1 MTKVRCQTNMSAMEK
16 TRQIIRSI
24 GGIHD
29 SIHRFISGYIE
40 ECEKECLVPSHGELL
55 TALFSG
61 REFTMGDL
69 AREIR
74 KTKPTVTVLVEK
86 LVRCGYVIRERD
98 ARDGRIS
105 YIRLTEKGWGLKP
118 VLEDILSSLEM
129 RLFSGFTVQEK
140 NNLEEMLFRIEENLK
155 EEKRI

>member
-1 MTKVRCQTNMSAMEK
+1 LTKVRCRTNIMSMEK
-16 TRQIIRSI
+16 TQQIIRRI

-40 ECEKECLVPSHGELL
+40 QCEKEGLVPSHGELL

-105 YIRLTEKGWGLKP
+105 FIRLTEKGWGLKP

-140 NNLEEMLFRIEENLK
+140 NNLEEMLFRIEENSK

>member
-1 MTKVRCQTNMSAMEK
+1 MEK
-16 TRQIIRSI
+16 TQQIIRRI

-40 ECEKECLVPSHGELL
+40 QCEKECLVPSHGELL

-118 VLEDILSSLEM
+118 VLEDTLSSLEM

-140 NNLEEMLFRIEENLK
+140 NNLEEMLFRIEENSK

>member
-1 MTKVRCQTNMSAMEK
+1 LTKVRCRTNIMSMEK
-16 TRQIIRSI
+16 TQQIIRRI

-40 ECEKECLVPSHGELL
+40 QCEKECLVPSHGELL

-105 YIRLTEKGWGLKP
+105 FIRLTEKGWGLKP

-140 NNLEEMLFRIEENLK
+140 NNLEEMLFRIEENSK

>member
-1 MTKVRCQTNMSAMEK
+1 MTKVRCRTIIMSMEK
-16 TRQIIRSI
+16 TQQIIRRI

-29 SIHRFISGYIE
+29 SIRRFISGYIE
-40 ECEKECLVPSHGELL
+40 QCEKECLVPSHGELL

-105 YIRLTEKGWGLKP
+105 FIRLTEKGWGLKP

-140 NNLEEMLFRIEENLK
+140 NNLEEMLFRIEENSK

>member
-1 MTKVRCQTNMSAMEK
+1 MTKVRCRTIIMSMEK
-16 TRQIIRSI
+16 TQQIIRRI

-29 SIHRFISGYIE
+29 SIRRFISGYIE
-40 ECEKECLVPSHGELL
+40 QCEKECLVPSHGELL

-140 NNLEEMLFRIEENLK
+140 NNLEEMLFRIEENSK

>member
-1 MTKVRCQTNMSAMEK
+1 MTKVRCRTIIMSMEK
-16 TRQIIRSI
+16 TQQIIRRI

-40 ECEKECLVPSHGELL
+40 QCEKECLVPSHGELL

-140 NNLEEMLFRIEENLK
+140 NNLEEMLFRIEENSK

>member
-1 MTKVRCQTNMSAMEK
+1 MTKVRCRTNIISMEK
-16 TRQIIRSI
+16 TQQIIRRI

-40 ECEKECLVPSHGELL
+40 QCEKECLVPSHGELL

-74 KTKPTVTVLVEK
+74 KTKPTVTVLVQK

-140 NNLEEMLFRIEENLK
+140 NNLEEMLFRIEENSK

>member
-1 MTKVRCQTNMSAMEK
+1 MTKVRCRTNIMSMEK
-16 TRQIIRSI
+16 TQQIIRRI

-40 ECEKECLVPSHGELL
+40 QCEKECLVPSHGELL

-105 YIRLTEKGWGLKP
+105 FIRLTEKGWGLKP

-140 NNLEEMLFRIEENLK
+140 NNLEELLFRIEENLK

>member
-1 MTKVRCQTNMSAMEK
+1 MTKVRCRTIIMSMEK
-16 TRQIIRSI
+16 TQQIIRRI

-40 ECEKECLVPSHGELL
+40 QCEKECLVPSHGELL

-118 VLEDILSSLEM
+118 VLEDTLSSLEM

-140 NNLEEMLFRIEENLK
+140 NNLEEMLFRIEENSK

>member
-1 MTKVRCQTNMSAMEK
+1 MTKVRCRTNIISMEK
-16 TRQIIRSI
+16 TQQIIRRI

-40 ECEKECLVPSHGELL
+40 QCEKECLVPSHGELL

-140 NNLEEMLFRIEENLK
+140 NNLEEMLFRIEENSK

>member
-1 MTKVRCQTNMSAMEK
+1 MTKVRCRTIIMSMEK
-16 TRQIIRSI
+16 TQQIIRRI

-40 ECEKECLVPSHGELL
+40 QCEKECLVPSHGELL

-74 KTKPTVTVLVEK
+74 TTKPTVTVLVEK

-105 YIRLTEKGWGLKP
+105 FIRLTEKGWGLKP

-140 NNLEEMLFRIEENLK
+140 NNLEEMLFRIEENSK

>member
-1 MTKVRCQTNMSAMEK
+1 MTKVRCRTNIMSMEK
-16 TRQIIRSI
+16 TQQIIRRI

-40 ECEKECLVPSHGELL
+40 QCEKECLVPSHGELL

-105 YIRLTEKGWGLKP
+105 FIRLTEKGWGLKP

-140 NNLEEMLFRIEENLK
+140 NNLEEMLFRIEENSK

>member
-1 MTKVRCQTNMSAMEK
+1 MTKVRCRTNIYAMEK
-16 TRQIIRSI
+16 TQQIIRHI

-86 LVRCGYVIRERD
+86 LVRCGYVTRERD

-105 YIRLTEKGWGLKP
+105 YIRLTEKGWGLEP
-118 VLEDILSSLEM
+118 VLEDILGFLEK
-129 RLFSGFTVQEK
+129 RFFSGFTVQEK
-140 NNLEEMLFRIEENLK
+140 NNLEEMLFRIEENSK

>member
-1 MTKVRCQTNMSAMEK
+1 MTKIRCQTNINVMKK
-16 TRQIIRSI
+16 TRQIIRCI

-86 LVRCGYVIRERD
+86 LVRCGYVTREKD
-98 ARDGRIS
+98 ARDGRVS
-105 YIRLTEKGWGLKP
+105 YIRLTDKGWGLKP
-118 VLEDILSSLEM
+118 VLEEILSSLEKK
-129 RLFSGFTVQEK
+129 LFSGFTVQEK
-140 NNLEEMLFRIEENLK
+140 DSLEKMLLRIEENSK
-155 EEKRI
+155 EE

>member
-1 MTKVRCQTNMSAMEK
+1 MTKVRCRTNIMSMEK
-16 TRQIIRSI
+16 TQQIIRRI

-40 ECEKECLVPSHGELL
+40 QCEKECLVPSHGELL

-105 YIRLTEKGWGLKP
+105 YIRLTEKGWGLEP
-118 VLEDILSSLEM
+118 VLEDILGFLEK
-129 RLFSGFTVQEK
+129 RFFSGFTVQEK
-140 NNLEEMLFRIEENLK
+140 NNLEELLFRIEENLK

>member
-1 MTKVRCQTNMSAMEK
+1 MTKVRCRTNIMSMEK
-16 TRQIIRSI
+16 TQQIIRRI

-40 ECEKECLVPSHGELL
+40 QCEKECLVPSHGELL

-105 YIRLTEKGWGLKP
+105 FIRLTEKGWGLKP

>member
-1 MTKVRCQTNMSAMEK
+1 MTKVRCRTIIMSMEK
-16 TRQIIRSI
+16 TQQIIRRI

-40 ECEKECLVPSHGELL
+40 QCEKECLVPSHGELL

-105 YIRLTEKGWGLKP
+105 FIRLTEKGWGLKP

-140 NNLEEMLFRIEENLK
+140 NNLEEMLFRIEENSK

>member
-1 MTKVRCQTNMSAMEK
+1 MTKVRCRTNIMSMEK
-16 TRQIIRSI
+16 TQQIIRRI

-40 ECEKECLVPSHGELL
+40 QCEKECLVPSHGELL

-140 NNLEEMLFRIEENLK
+140 NNLEEMLFRIEENSK

>member
-1 MTKVRCQTNMSAMEK
+1 LTKVRCRTNIYAMEK
-16 TRQIIRSI
+16 TQQIIRHI

-29 SIHRFISGYIE
+29 SIHHFISGYFA

-86 LVRCGYVIRERD
+86 LARCGYVTRERD
-98 ARDGRIS
+98 VRDGRVS
-105 YIRLTEKGWGLKP
+105 YIRLTDKGWSLKP
-118 VLEDILSSLEM
+118 VLEEILSSLEK
-129 RLFSGFTVQEK
+129 RFFSGFTVQEK
-140 NNLEEMLFRIEENLK
+140 NNLEKMLLRIEENSK
-155 EEKRI
+155 EE

>member
-1 MTKVRCQTNMSAMEK
+1 MTKVRCRTNIMSMEK
-16 TRQIIRSI
+16 TQQIIRRI

-40 ECEKECLVPSHGELL
+40 QCEKECLVPSHGELL

-140 NNLEEMLFRIEENLK
+140 NNLEELLFRIEENLK

>member
-16 TRQIIRSI
+16 TRQIIRRI

-40 ECEKECLVPSHGELL
+40 QCEKECLVPSHGELL

-105 YIRLTEKGWGLKP
+105 FIRLTEKGWGLKP

-140 NNLEEMLFRIEENLK
+140 NNLEEMLFRIEENSK

>member
-1 MTKVRCQTNMSAMEK
+1 LTKVRCQTNMSAMEK

-86 LVRCGYVIRERD
+86 LVRCGYVTRERD

-105 YIRLTEKGWGLKP
+105 YIRLTEKGWGLEP
-118 VLEDILSSLEM
+118 VLEDILGFLEK
-129 RLFSGFTVQEK
+129 RFFSGFTVQEK
-140 NNLEEMLFRIEENLK
+140 NNLEELLFRIEENLK

>member
-1 MTKVRCQTNMSAMEK
+1 
-16 TRQIIRSI
+16 
-24 GGIHD
+24 
-29 SIHRFISGYIE
+29 
-40 ECEKECLVPSHGELL
+40 
-55 TALFSG
+55 
-61 REFTMGDL
+61 MGDL

-105 YIRLTEKGWGLKP
+105 FIRLTEKGWGLKP

-129 RLFSGFTVQEK
+129 RLFFRFYCAGKKQSGGNAVPD
-140 NNLEEMLFRIEENLK
+140 
-155 EEKRI
+155 

>member
-1 MTKVRCQTNMSAMEK
+1 MTKVRCRTNIIAMDNIQ
-16 TRQIIRSI
+16 QIIRRI

-61 REFTMGDL
+61 REFTMGDI
-69 AREIR
+69 AREIG

-86 LVRCGYVIRERD
+86 LVRCGYVTRERD
-98 ARDGRIS
+98 ARDGRVS

-118 VLEDILSSLEM
+118 VLEDILSSLEK
-129 RLFSGFTVQEK
+129 RFFSGFTVQEK
-140 NNLEEMLFRIEENLK
+140 DSLENMLLRIEENSK
-155 EEKRI
+155 EEKRV

>member
-1 MTKVRCQTNMSAMEK
+1 MTKVRYQTNINVMEK
-16 TRQIIRSI
+16 TRHIIRCI

-86 LVRCGYVIRERD
+86 LVRCGYVTREKD
-98 ARDGRIS
+98 ARDGRVS
-105 YIRLTEKGWGLKP
+105 YVRLTDKGWGLKP
-118 VLEDILSSLEM
+118 VLEEILSSLEKK
-129 RLFSGFTVQEK
+129 LFSGFTVQEK
-140 NNLEEMLFRIEENLK
+140 DSLEKMLLRIEENSK
-155 EEKRI
+155 EE

>member
-1 MTKVRCQTNMSAMEK
+1 MTKVRCRTNIISMEK
-16 TRQIIRSI
+16 TQQIIRRI

-40 ECEKECLVPSHGELL
+40 QCEKECLVPSHGELL

-105 YIRLTEKGWGLKP
+105 FIRLTEKGWGLKP

-140 NNLEEMLFRIEENLK
+140 NNLEELLFRIEENLK

>member
-55 TALFSG
+55 TARFSG

-86 LVRCGYVIRERD
+86 LVRCGYVTRERD

-105 YIRLTEKGWGLKP
+105 YIRLTEKGWGLEP
-118 VLEDILSSLEM
+118 VLEDILGFLEKSF
-129 RLFSGFTVQEK
+129 FSGFTVQEK
-140 NNLEEMLFRIEENLK
+140 NNLEELLFRIEENLK

>member
-1 MTKVRCQTNMSAMEK
+1 MTKVRCRTNIMSMEK
-16 TRQIIRSI
+16 TQQIIRRI

-40 ECEKECLVPSHGELL
+40 QCEKECLVPSHGELL

-74 KTKPTVTVLVEK
+74 KTKPTVTVLVQK

-105 YIRLTEKGWGLKP
+105 FIRLTEKGWGLKP

-140 NNLEEMLFRIEENLK
+140 NNLEEMLFRIEENSK